1 MRTFHQRLTLLA
13 VLILASRIPFLFDG
27 FGSEE
32 DAWALPMVAER
43 IAVTG
48 VYEVSRLPGHPVQ
61 EIVYSLMHT
70 SGPVVFNLL
79 TALLSTIGLCAFAT
93 MLRNYG
99 HSSPL
104 WIAAIT
110 AFTPIIYIHST
121 NAMDYTWALALVLL
135 AGSFISRKQGVIAG
149 CLTGLAV
156 GCRITSGA
164 MLLPYA
170 LHIWYTAEKN
180 KRLPELLKYV
190 LPSLLFSAITYIPVY
205 MEYGLSFFTY
215 YEHFPIPGILK
226 NVYKGIIGVW
236 GLPGTAALIYGI
248 ILMLTR
254 KENNRIN
261 GIQPEVKKGL
271 VLSSTA
277 AIVLYTVSFIRVP
290 LKSAFMIPLIPFVVL
305 LLSLMLN
312 EKKMRSIGILIMVSS
327 FLFGIN
333 LAEANRGSETSPLAI
348 TTTIGGQK
356 IALDPLQG
364 LLLADRSKRIQR
376 TAFARQVLKQTRQ
389 LKHKNFIIAG
399 WWLADLQYLNKGSS
413 ETNVIYRYY
422 TDEPELKWYQA
433 QGYQIYYLEDQWEY
447 NDLRF
452 GKSFTRQYAKELSI
466 N

>member
-1 MRTFHQRLTLLA
+1 
-13 VLILASRIPFLFDG
+13 
-27 FGSEE
+27 
-32 DAWALPMVAER
+32 
-43 IAVTG
+43 
-48 VYEVSRLPGHPVQ
+48 
-61 EIVYSLMHT
+61 
-70 SGPVVFNLL
+70 
-79 TALLSTIGLCAFAT
+79 
-93 MLRNYG
+93 
-99 HSSPL
+99 
-104 WIAAIT
+104 
-110 AFTPIIYIHST
+110 
-121 NAMDYTWALALVLL
+121 
-135 AGSFISRKQGVIAG
+135 
-149 CLTGLAV
+149 
-156 GCRITSGA
+156 
-164 MLLPYA
+164 
-170 LHIWYTAEKN
+170 
-180 KRLPELLKYV
+180 
-190 LPSLLFSAITYIPVY
+190 

-254 KENNRIN
+254 KENNSIN

-271 VLSSTA
+271 VLVSTA
-277 AIVLYTVSFIRVP
+277 VIVLYTVSFIRVP